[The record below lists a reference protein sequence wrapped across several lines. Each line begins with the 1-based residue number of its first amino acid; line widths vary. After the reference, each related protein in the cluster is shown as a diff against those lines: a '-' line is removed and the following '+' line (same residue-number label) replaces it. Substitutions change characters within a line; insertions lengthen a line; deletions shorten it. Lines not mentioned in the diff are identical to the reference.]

1 MTHFFFFFF
10 YKRMDAFTK
19 TWLLPDTHT
28 CTLDTYW
35 PITSLY
41 PGAFVLN
48 FAPQLRPRPGRCE
61 RRCEEQWQR
70 TDDLFCFFHIQ
81 QNRQLSCWMKGGEG
95 RERVRGRN
103 GGERDG
109 DQCRSWSLPLL
120 LYLGY
125 ISTSWQTNVLV
136 HNSEWL
142 RSDKG
147 MWPVW
152 QVIDTFFKIQKDLC
166 HLCPCLCCKRSRL
179 FTTRGHRLHHILW
192 LSQIET

>member
-1 MTHFFFFFF
+1 MKTCDF
-10 YKRMDAFTK
+10 YQ
-19 TWLLPDTHT
+19 THT
-28 CTLDTYW
+28 HVHPRHLLSHHFIVSWGFCV
-35 PITSLY
+35 PNIEFFTSAETKATRAEVWGTMAKDGWL
-41 PGAFVLN
+41 VL
-48 FAPQLRPRPGRCE
+48 
-61 RRCEEQWQR
+61 
-70 TDDLFCFFHIQ
+70 FFHVQ
-81 QNRQLSCWMKGGEG
+81 QNRQFELLSEGRGG

-103 GGERDG
+103 GG

-152 QVIDTFFKIQKDLC
+152 QVIDTFFKIQK
-166 HLCPCLCCKRSRL
+166 HLCRLCLCLCGKRSRL

-192 LSQIET
+192 LSQIEL